1 VSNASGRMIPALT
14 PTTEFF
20 WTGGADGRLRIL
32 RCSKCSRYTHPP
44 GPVCRWCLSSEVT
57 PTEVSGRGTVYTFTE
72 NRQPWSER
80 LTEPYVI
87 AIVELVEQAGL
98 RILTNLVDCAPAD
111 VSIGMPVEVTFEPAD
126 DVFLPFFRPIVPP
139 LSSADAA
146 AAS

>member
-32 RCSKCSRYTHPP
+32 RCSNCGRYTHPP
-44 GPVCRWCLSSEVT
+44 GPVCRWCLSSEVA
-57 PTEVSGRGTVYTFTE
+57 PTEVSGRGAVYTYTE

-87 AIVELVEQAGL
+87 AIVELVEQPGL
-98 RILTNLVDCAPAD
+98 RILTNLVDCAPTD
-111 VSIGMPVEVTFEPAD
+111 VVIGMPVEVVFESAE
-126 DVFLPFFRPIVPP
+126 DVFLPFFRPMPP
-139 LSSADAA
+139 P
-146 AAS
+146 AS